1 MGEKIATRAAYG
13 DALKKY
19 GKEDPRIIVL
29 DADLAGATYSGR
41 FAAEVPER
49 FLDCGI
55 AECDMVGIAAGL
67 ATTGKIPFVH
77 SFAMFAAGRV
87 YDQVRNSVAY
97 PRLNVKVVGT
107 HAGLSVG
114 EDGATHQ
121 CIEDIALMRVI
132 PGMTVVN
139 PCDAVEADAAV
150 KAVIDYEGPCY
161 LRIGRNPVEVVM
173 DQVPGYHFELGKGVP
188 MRDGTDVAVLA
199 TGIMVQEALKAHELL
214 KAEGISARVINIHT
228 IKPIDRE
235 IIEKAARECG
245 AIVTTEE
252 HNIMAGFG
260 SAVAEVVAE
269 VCPVPLVR
277 HGVNDQFG
285 RSGAAQQVLDAY
297 GVNAQGIVDAVH
309 RVLTM
314 KKG

>member
-1 MGEKIATRAAYG
+1 MSEKIATRAAYG

-19 GKEDPRIIVL
+19 GKENERVVVL

-49 FLDCGI
+49 FIDCGI
-55 AECDMVGIAAGL
+55 AECNMVGLAAGM

-97 PRLNVKVVGT
+97 PNLNVKVVGT

-121 CIEDIALMRVI
+121 CLEDIALMRVM
-132 PGMTVVN
+132 PNMTVIN
-139 PCDAVEADAAV
+139 PCDAFEADAAV
-150 KAVIDYEGPCY
+150 KAVMDYEGPCY

-173 DQVPGYHFELGKGVP
+173 DQVPDYQFEIGKGVL
-188 MRDGTDVAVLA
+188 MREGTDVAVLA
-199 TGIMVQEALKAHELL
+199 TGIMVQEALKAHDML

-245 AIVTTEE
+245 AIVTSEE

-269 VCPVPLVR
+269 TCPVPLVR
-277 HGVNDQFG
+277 HGVNDEFG
-285 RSGAAQQVLDAY
+285 RSGPAQKVLDLY

-309 RVLTM
+309 RVLKM
-314 KKG
+314 KK

>member
-55 AECDMVGIAAGL
+55 AECNMVGIAAGL

-309 RVLTM
+309 RVLAM